1 MAVKTRLPKMV
12 NDSDSVTLQRV
23 MYETVYRNAGDP
35 NIYLMQSEWGG
46 VFLIVRPHDSF
57 VSFQNPSDAL
67 EYLREDDV
75 PDLWNETDLIFVASI
90 EAK

>member
-23 MYETVYRNAGDP
+23 KYETVYRNAGDP
-35 NIYLMQSEWGG
+35 NIYVMQSEWSG
-46 VFLIVRPHDSF
+46 VFHIVRPHDSF
-57 VSFQNPSDAL
+57 VSFQNSGDAL
-67 EYLREDDV
+67 EYLREDGI

-90 EAK
+90 ESK